1 MGKRI
6 KEKGKREVSETLPKV
21 DKCAHKK
28 SFPRVPP
35 PFSRITP
42 QRQKKGEYITKKIC
56 PTSSN
61 FKSSPANQKIKR
73 ISTTGLLRADCKMQH
88 KKVIHK
94 IIILDVC
101 SGGVYPR
108 RKSMPINGIATG
120 RCEDFYKPA

>member
-1 MGKRI
+1 MRTQEI
-6 KEKGKREVSETLPKV
+6 FST
-21 DKCAHKK
+21 C
-28 SFPRVPP
+28 PP

-56 PTSSN
+56 PSSSN

-108 RKSMPINGIATG
+108 RKSIPIKTIPTTPFD
-120 RCEDFYKPA
+120 EFFKTS